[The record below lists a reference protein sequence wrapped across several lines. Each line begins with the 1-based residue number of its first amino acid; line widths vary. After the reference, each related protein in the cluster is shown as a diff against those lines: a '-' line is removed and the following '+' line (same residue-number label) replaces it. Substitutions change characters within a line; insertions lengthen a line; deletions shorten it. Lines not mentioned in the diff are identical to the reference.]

1 MSFVQPQANPARN
14 SVGIGVAIVFHIV
27 LIWALM
33 NGLAHKVMA
42 VINAPIET
50 KIIEEVKPPPPP
62 PPPKVIE
69 LPPPPKFAPPP
80 PVYAPPPEV
89 QVQVTPPPQATITA
103 TTAVAPTEPP
113 PLAAVRVE
121 APAPPA
127 PPAPKPAPAPV
138 SASVVCSNY
147 SRVMGDAAFPRAAT
161 RLGLEEGDALIQF
174 TLGVNG
180 DIKDVKAI
188 RASHPAFAENSIRLV
203 GNFKCTGR
211 GSDVTVQ
218 VPFAYKS
225 E

>member
-1 MSFVQPQANPARN
+1 MSFVQPQRNPARH
-14 SVGIGVAIVFHIV
+14 SAGIGVAILFHIL

-33 NGLAHKVMA
+33 NGLAHKVMQ

-50 KIIEEVKPPPPP
+50 KIIEEVKPPP

-113 PLAAVRVE
+113 PPAALRVE
-121 APAPPA
+121 APPA
-127 PPAPKPAPAPV
+127 PAAPKPAAAPV

-147 SRVMGDAAFPRAAT
+147 NRVMGDAAFPRAAT

-180 DIKDVKAI
+180 DIKDVKAV
-188 RASHPAFAENSIRLV
+188 RASHQAFAENSIRLV
-203 GNFKCTGR
+203 GSFKCTGR

>member
-1 MSFVQPQANPARN
+1 MSFVQPQTNPVRN

-62 PPPKVIE
+62 PKVIE

-80 PVYAPPPEV
+80 PAYAPPPEV
-89 QVQVTPPPQATITA
+89 QVQVTPPPQATITT
-103 TTAVAPTEPP
+103 TTAVAPAEPP
-113 PLAAVRVE
+113 PIAVPRVE
-121 APAPPA
+121 
-127 PPAPKPAPAPV
+127 APKPAPVAAAPV
-138 SASVVCSNY
+138 SAAVVCSNY

-174 TLGVNG
+174 TLGANG
-180 DIKDVKAI
+180 EIKDIKAI

-203 GNFKCTGR
+203 GAFKCTGR
-211 GSDVTVQ
+211 GSDVAVQ

>member
-1 MSFVQPQANPARN
+1 MSFVQPQTSPARQ
-14 SVGIGVAIVFHIV
+14 SIGIGVAIVFHIV

-33 NGLAHKVMA
+33 NGLAHKVMT

-50 KIIEEVKPPPPP
+50 KIIEEVKPPPP

-113 PLAAVRVE
+113 PPAAVRVE
-121 APAPPA
+121 APPA
-127 PPAPKPAPAPV
+127 PAAAKPAPAPV
-138 SASVVCSNY
+138 SAAVVCSNY

-188 RASHPAFAENSIRLV
+188 RASHPAFADNSIRLV
-203 GNFKCTGR
+203 GAFKCTGR

>member
-1 MSFVQPQANPARN
+1 MSFVQPQRNTARQ
-14 SVGIGVAIVFHIV
+14 SAGIGVAILFHIV

-33 NGLAHKVMA
+33 NGLAHKVMQ

-50 KIIEEVKPPPPP
+50 KIIEEVKPPP

-80 PVYAPPPEV
+80 PAFAPPPEV
-89 QVQVTPPPQATITA
+89 QVRVPPPAP
-103 TTAVAPTEPP
+103 AVEVPKA
-113 PLAAVRVE
+113 
-121 APAPPA
+121 APAPVA
-127 PPAPKPAPAPV
+127 V

-147 SRVMGDAAFPRAAT
+147 SRVMGEAAFPRAAT

-174 TLGVNG
+174 TLGANG
-180 DIKDVKAI
+180 DIKDIKAI
-188 RASHPAFAENSIRLV
+188 RASHAAFAENSIHLV
-203 GNFKCTGR
+203 SAFKCTGR
-211 GSDVTVQ
+211 GTDVSVQ